1 MAVLSI
7 NGRGYAQD
15 ALLDYQENLKL
26 FIDKNAANE
35 LREAGQEEDEQE
47 ISDQD
52 ATYCSINFTPV
63 VHV

>member
-1 MAVLSI
+1 
-7 NGRGYAQD
+7 
-15 ALLDYQENLKL
+15 LKL

-52 ATYCSINFTPV
+52 ASFCSINFTPA
-63 VHV
+63 VHA